1 MWLDVGERSHL
12 MNPEAAIAWPTFLV
26 VGCAVFKQAA
36 ELVAIEMQEAQL
48 VSERGFLQ
56 DVGDNAAQAVLGD
69 GQAKSQGQ
77 SGSQVDLLHYCRLLH
92 SSWRGK

>member
-1 MWLDVGERSHL
+1 MI
-12 MNPEAAIAWPTFLV
+12 PQAASVWPTFLV
-26 VGCAVFKQAA
+26 AGRAVFEQAA

-56 DVGDNAAQAVLGD
+56 DVGDNAAHAVLGD

-77 SGSQVDLLHYCRLLH
+77 SGSQVDLLHHRWFLH
-92 SSWRGK
+92 PSWWGE